1 MLFLGDVKLAD
12 KLIIYAPDIHV
23 GDAVGNHC
31 LGVYRL
37 AERLG
42 LRPVITAQRFSFDKS
57 LYSSVK
63 IDDFLSS
70 DQSDT
75 ILYVSYS
82 IYDSLLE
89 KIMKLNNKK
98 ICYFHNVTTPELL
111 EKFEPI
117 TASLCRKS
125 YAQFNNLRNFDLVV
139 SNSSFS
145 KKIIE
150 EFVDFSYV
158 IPPIFL
164 DQIDGFISKK
174 VSRLNIQSDLNSVT
188 YLGRIVPHKKI
199 EDIITIVSDYN
210 KLAEDKI
217 ILNIIGNST
226 NEKYTQFLLDK
237 VKDLGIEDHIVF
249 HGGLDQNNLYQLLS
263 RSISLITAS
272 EHEGFCIPVLEAMAM
287 KLPVLV
293 KKGTAADELLPELNL
308 SYSSLDEA
316 VQFLKKLRMDIRFR
330 NQLVQCAFDNVEPV
344 IEKASDQHW
353 QEIFKIVKQGSTK

>member
-1 MLFLGDVKLAD
+1 MGICIVND
-12 KLIIYAPDIHV
+12 KLVIYAPDIHA

-42 LRPVITAQRFSFDKS
+42 LRPVIAAQRFSFDES

-63 IDDFLSS
+63 IDDLFSS
-70 DQSDT
+70 ELGDA
-75 ILYVSYS
+75 ILYISYS

-89 KIMKLNNKK
+89 KVIKLDNKK
-98 ICYFHNVTTPELL
+98 ICYFHNVTTPDLL
-111 EKFEPI
+111 EEFEPV

-125 YAQFNNLRNFDLVV
+125 YTQFNKLRHFDLIV

-145 KKIIE
+145 KGIVE

-158 IPPIFL
+158 IPPLFS
-164 DQIDGFISKK
+164 DQIDGFINQKT
-174 VSRLNIQSDLNSVT
+174 SRPTVQSDLNSVT

-199 EDIITIVSDYN
+199 EDIITIVSNYN
-210 KLAEDKI
+210 SLYEDKI
-217 ILNIIGNST
+217 ILNIVGNST
-226 NEKYTQFLLDK
+226 NEKYAQFLLNK
-237 VKDLGIEDHIVF
+237 VKELGNENYIVF
-249 HGGLDQNNLYQLLS
+249 HGGVNQTCLYQILS
-263 RSISLITAS
+263 SSISLITAS

-287 KLPVLV
+287 KLPVLA
-293 KKGTAADELLPELNL
+293 KKGTAADELLPEVNL

-316 VQFLKKLRMDIRFR
+316 VQLLHKIRMDIGFR

-344 IEKASDQHW
+344 IEKASDKHW
-353 QEIFKIVKQGSTK
+353 QEILKIVKQGSAN